1 VRALA
6 ALAAVVLLAGCS
18 TVRFAYENA
27 DTWMRWKAMSYV
39 ELEGEAADELDERI
53 DEFHAWH
60 RRNELPKY
68 AKLAR
73 EAQQRFGDG
82 LSRQDVVWG
91 YDAMRAQAR
100 ESLRKGAELAAPLLD
115 GLTPG
120 QVAHIERRFAEENRL
135 FHRDYLRGSEAE
147 RRMKR
152 ARLTANRLEDWV
164 GKLTQ
169 AQVDRVREYAERAPL
184 AAELRDR
191 ERKRIQKDLL
201 AIVRAREARA
211 KLPERLAHFDRG
223 RDPAYLAEL
232 DAWREEYFALLVDLD
247 RMLTPEQRA
256 RVAGHLRRYAED
268 FESLAGR

>member
-6 ALAAVVLLAGCS
+6 ALLAVVLLAGCS

-27 DTWMRWKAMSYV
+27 DAWMRWKATSYV